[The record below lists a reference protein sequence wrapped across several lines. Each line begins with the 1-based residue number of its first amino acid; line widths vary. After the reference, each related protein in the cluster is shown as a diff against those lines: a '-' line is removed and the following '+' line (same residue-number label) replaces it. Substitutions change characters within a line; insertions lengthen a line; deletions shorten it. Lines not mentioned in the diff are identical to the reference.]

1 MALQS
6 LGDRD
11 IAIVKNTGEK
21 EVRVHLQEAQSEL
34 EISQL
39 QIQQL
44 MLELERAKNTIDL
57 VGNDLFGKVRSQWL
71 KIQKMFARTA

>member
-11 IAIVKNTGEK
+11 IAIVKNTGDK

-34 EISQL
+34 EISPL
-39 QIQQL
+39 PIQQL
-44 MLELERAKNTIDL
+44 MLELDRAKNTIDL
-57 VGNDLFGKVRSQWL
+57 MGNDLLGKVRSPWL
-71 KIQKMFARTA
+71 KIKKMFARTA

>member
-11 IAIVKNTGEK
+11 IAIVKNTSEK
-21 EVRVHLQEAQSEL
+21 EVLVALQEFQSEL

-44 MLELERAKNTIDL
+44 MLELDRAKNTIDIMR
-57 VGNDLFGKVRSQWL
+57 NYLFGKLRSPWL
-71 KIQKMFARTA
+71 KIKNMFARTA

>member
-21 EVRVHLQEAQSEL
+21 EVRVHLQKALSEL

-44 MLELERAKNTIDL
+44 MLELERAKNTID
-57 VGNDLFGKVRSQWL
+57 VMGNDLFGKVRSQWL
-71 KIQKMFARTA
+71 KIKKMFARTA

>member
-34 EISQL
+34 EISQP
-39 QIQQL
+39 QIRQL